1 MQLPTLELFN
11 TGAVQP
17 KDLDKMQQCF
27 EQLMALQRLAVGGEP
42 FGIFSPQVHTSCIS
56 GSTRNY
62 A

>member
-1 MQLPTLELFN
+1 VLWAAHGPSE
-11 TGAVQP
+11 A
-17 KDLDKMQQCF
+17 CCW
-27 EQLMALQRLAVGGEP
+27 GEP